1 MKIIKKE
8 EKKMITLTNEENNSY
23 EEQEACFI
31 CNEKFCMDEYDET
44 YKNRRN
50 VKDHCH
56 YTGKFRGATH
66 RISNLR

>member
-1 MKIIKKE
+1 MKMIKKE

-31 CNEKFCMDEYDET
+31 CNEKFCMDENDET

-66 RISNLR
+66 RICNLR

>member
-31 CNEKFCMDEYDET
+31 RNEKFCMDENDET

-66 RISNLR
+66 RICNLR